1 MAGDIQLW
9 KIDYYTMTKD
19 SMVIHV
25 TIPAK
30 EFQYVQIDDVKKEWI
45 SMIREILNEEQDL
58 NAKWEMRTIGN
69 HVEVIITV
77 SKETDEEPV
86 IPKRKKKSRK

>member
-1 MAGDIQLW
+1 MW
-9 KIDYYTMTKD
+9 KIDYYTMTKE
-19 SMVIHV
+19 SMIIHV

-77 SKETDEEPV
+77 SREDEDE
-86 IPKRKKKSRK
+86 IKTTSKKKKGKK

>member
-1 MAGDIQLW
+1 
-9 KIDYYTMTKD
+9 MTKE
-19 SMVIHV
+19 SMIIHV

-77 SKETDEEPV
+77 SREDEDE
-86 IPKRKKKSRK
+86 IKTTSKKKKGKK